1 MANDLMSILQN
12 QLSEGMLDQLTQQLG
27 GADRGQT
34 AVAASGIMSVLTG
47 ALAKNASKPEG
58 ANALANALDKDHDGS
73 ILDDVMGL
81 LSGNTQTHNPRAANG
96 AGIIK
101 HVLGN
106 KQSNAINMISQM
118 SGLDSSKTGN
128 LMTMLAPVV
137 MGALGKTKRQQGL
150 DVSGLASLL
159 TGTVEKHSQKEPAM
173 GLVGKLLDSD
183 GDGSIVDDVASIG
196 MKLLGGFL
204 KRKR

>member
-1 MANDLMSILQN
+1 MSMLQG

-34 AVAASGIMSVLTG
+34 AVAASGIMSTLMG

-73 ILDDVMGL
+73 VLDDMMGL
-81 LSGNTQTHNPRAANG
+81 LGGNVQPQNQRASNG

-101 HVLGN
+101 HILGD
-106 KQSNAINMISQM
+106 KQSNAVNMISQM
-118 SGLDSSKTGN
+118 SGLDSGKTGN
-128 LMTMLAPVV
+128 LMTMLAPIV
-137 MGALGKTKRQQGL
+137 MGTLGKTKRQEGL

-159 TGTVEKHSQKEPAM
+159 TGTVKNNAQNDPAL

-204 KRKR
+204 KRK

>member
-1 MANDLMSILQN
+1 MANDLMSMLQG

-27 GADRGQT
+27 GTDKGQT
-34 AVAASGIMSVLTG
+34 AVAASGIMSTLMG

-73 ILDDVMGL
+73 VLEDMMGL
-81 LSGNTQTHNPRAANG
+81 LAGNIQPQNQRASNG

-101 HVLGN
+101 HILGD
-106 KQSNAINMISQM
+106 KQSNAISMISQM
-118 SGLDSSKTGN
+118 SGLDSGKTGN
-128 LMTMLAPVV
+128 LMTMLAPIV
-137 MGALGKTKRQQGL
+137 MGTLGKTKRQQGL
-150 DVSGLASLL
+150 DVGGLASLL
-159 TGTVEKHSQKEPAM
+159 SGTVQNNTKNDPAM

-204 KRKR
+204 KRK